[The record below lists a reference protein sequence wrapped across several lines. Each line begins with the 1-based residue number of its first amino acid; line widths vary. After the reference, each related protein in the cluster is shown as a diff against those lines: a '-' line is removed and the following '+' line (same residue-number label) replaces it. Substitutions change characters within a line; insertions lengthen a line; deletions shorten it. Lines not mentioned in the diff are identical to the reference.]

1 MDANDLGVFEDYI
14 EAADE
19 IEQESAW
26 LSLEENEEIRINP
39 NFNADGNSVDWLAEC
54 AGKVLVGDNYGHLS
68 VHDSEDLRD
77 RQYIKARFWPCFVN

>member
-39 NFNADGNSVDWLAEC
+39 NFNADVSLGWPDWTFKHPPVSTASPRLWTNTA
-54 AGKVLVGDNYGHLS
+54 
-68 VHDSEDLRD
+68 
-77 RQYIKARFWPCFVN
+77 PCLPSKFR